1 MGDIPTTVV
10 FDFLMGVDGLGVD
23 GLGADGL
30 GVDGLGV
37 DGLGVWLPLSS
48 VAKYFV
54 TAVAAPMRASEIASE
69 ELVLFLLPLGIPP
82 VIMGMLGG
90 SSRLSCILFTIMRLQ
105 ILY

>member
-1 MGDIPTTVV
+1 MIYWSESFVLLMGDIPTTVV
-10 FDFLMGVDGLGVD
+10 LDFLM
-23 GLGADGL
+23 
-30 GVDGLGV
+30 GV

-90 SSRLSCILFTIMRLQ
+90 SSRLSCILVIIM
-105 ILY
+105 